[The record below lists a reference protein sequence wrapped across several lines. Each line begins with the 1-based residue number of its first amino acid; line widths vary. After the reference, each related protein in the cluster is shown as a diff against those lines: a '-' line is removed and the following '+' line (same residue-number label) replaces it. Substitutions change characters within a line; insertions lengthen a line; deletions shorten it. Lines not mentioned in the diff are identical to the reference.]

1 MACFTAVMC
10 GAWIVVHTGSRLI
23 NTNTIKTG
31 GPSSFAEVFTK
42 TAVVVLYFDFIVS
55 KCNFLALYRVLTG

>member
-1 MACFTAVMC
+1 MWGVDL
-10 GAWIVVHTGSRLI
+10 GSHGVQTD
-23 NTNTIKTG
+23 TNAIKTG
-31 GPSSFAEVFTK
+31 GPPSFAEVFTK

>member
-1 MACFTAVMC
+1 MDL
-10 GAWIVVHTGSRLI
+10 GSHGVQTD
-23 NTNTIKTG
+23 TNTIKTG